1 MDLGGTAYTSMV
13 DDDFPRDITV
23 LSTKSEI
30 QNKDFRR
37 ATIVEQIYNH
47 HNAFVEV
54 GKIAPAVYGCS
65 TKSLENK
72 ASRRGTTVFTAG
84 ANEQG
89 EFNYYAELDGKLK
102 SSYYLK
108 KDRVLMNTLDVVN
121 YAEQDQVVYTATE
134 IEYLE
139 GHPANYIDALLHDIE
154 PGICGGPSGNSIHPP
169 QGVKKFSVNATGIE
183 VLRSGYIVNIQGHMH
198 DGGDQISLKI
208 NGKEACLSKALYGGP
223 EHTTIEADGKKVEFL
238 RKMTDCQSIKVQKG
252 DRIDFQA
259 YYDLDLHPS

>member
-1 MDLGGTAYTSMV
+1 MDLGGSAYTSMV
-13 DDDFPRDITV
+13 GDDFPRDITI

-37 ATIVEQIYNH
+37 ASIVEQLYNH
-47 HNAFVEV
+47 HNAFMEV
-54 GKIAPAVYGCS
+54 GKIAPEVYGCS
-65 TKSLENK
+65 VKALEGKS
-72 ASRRGTTVFTAG
+72 STRTVFAAG

-89 EFNYYAELDGKLK
+89 EFNFYAELDGRLR
-102 SSYYLK
+102 SSFYLQK
-108 KDRVLMNTLDVVN
+108 NRIVINSIDVVN
-121 YAEQDQVVYTATE
+121 YAEQDQVVYTSTE

-139 GHPANYIDALLHDIE
+139 GHPVNYIDAILHDIE
-154 PGICGGPSGNSIHPP
+154 PGICGGPSGNSIHAPH
-169 QGVKKFSVNATGIE
+169 GVKKFSVNATNIE

-223 EHTTIEADGKKVEFL
+223 EHTVIEADGKKVEFL

-252 DRIDFQA
+252 DRIEFQA